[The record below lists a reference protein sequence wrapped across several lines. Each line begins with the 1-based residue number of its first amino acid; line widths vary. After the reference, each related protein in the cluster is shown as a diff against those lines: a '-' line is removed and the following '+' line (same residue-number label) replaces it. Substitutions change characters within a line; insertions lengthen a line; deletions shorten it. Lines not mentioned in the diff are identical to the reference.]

1 MPPSTRQRLDAIISD
16 REAHA
21 AKVKAQLAQL
31 KAKNDRKA
39 VRSLTLS
46 GNIRRES

>member
-1 MPPSTRQRLDAIISD
+1 MPPSTRQRLDAIIAD

-21 AKVKAQLAQL
+21 AKIKAQLAEL
-31 KAKNDRKA
+31 KATRNRKA

-46 GNIRRES
+46 GQIRRES

>member
-16 REAHA
+16 RDAHA
-21 AKVKAQLAQL
+21 AKVKAQFAEL
-31 KAKNDRKA
+31 KAARSRKA

-46 GNIRRES
+46 GKIRRES

>member
-1 MPPSTRQRLDAIISD
+1 MPPSTRQRLDAIIAD

-21 AKVKAQLAQL
+21 AKVRAQLAEL
-31 KAKNDRKA
+31 KAKAARKA

-46 GNIRRES
+46 GKIRRES